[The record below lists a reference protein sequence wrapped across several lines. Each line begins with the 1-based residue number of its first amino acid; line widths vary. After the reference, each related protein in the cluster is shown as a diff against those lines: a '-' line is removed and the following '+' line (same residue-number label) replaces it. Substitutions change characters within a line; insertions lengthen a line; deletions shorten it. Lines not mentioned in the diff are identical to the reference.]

1 VVLKLSMPLRS
12 LSFLL
17 AVAVLGCHAQ
27 APSAPSSTTT
37 QVEPGVK
44 LSPAEARR
52 VEVMIRSR
60 SQVPLEAEINVGV
73 PSKSDIPGYTSV
85 DVTFS
90 ADGNTSRPIT
100 FLLSTDGKTLAQFN
114 KFDISKDPKTIV
126 SDADRP
132 ARGGPQSAPVVI
144 VGFDDLEC
152 PFCARMNAE
161 LFPAILQRYK
171 DQVRIVYRDF
181 PLDQHPWAMH
191 AAIDANCLGTV
202 STPAYWNFVDYV
214 HAHADDMAGTEKT
227 AAKADTNLD
236 KLALDEGTKQN
247 LNQKDLAACIE
258 KQDQS
263 KVKASIM
270 EAETQP
276 LSVDSTPALF
286 INGEKVEGVVPI
298 ETIYHIIDQALVAAG
313 QTPPPPVP
321 AAKTATPAAKP
332 GR

>member
-1 VVLKLSMPLRS
+1 LKLSMPLRS

-332 GR
+332 GS

>member
-1 VVLKLSMPLRS
+1 MPLRS

-332 GR
+332 GS

>member
-1 VVLKLSMPLRS
+1 VVLK
-12 LSFLL
+12 
-17 AVAVLGCHAQ
+17 
-27 APSAPSSTTT
+27 
-37 QVEPGVK
+37 PGVK

-332 GR
+332 GS